1 MLCRWSC
8 LEFRRHFGRGEVLV
22 QVVNGMLSWRRGSEL
37 GQLLFELH
45 VPLCV
50 HDDLDKKLLA
60 GFR

>member
-1 MLCRWSC
+1 MLCC

-22 QVVNGMLSWRRGSEL
+22 RVVNGMVSWRRGSEL

-45 VPLCV
+45 VLLCV
-50 HDDLDKKLLA
+50 HDDLDKKLSA